1 MSENAGT
8 NAPKTRTPREK
19 RARAYIITAP
29 DGSERCVQ
37 ALDVRVAS
45 NVDLMKALAG
55 DIPTEAKAA
64 QS

>member
-1 MSENAGT
+1 MSENAAT

-37 ALDVRVAS
+37 ALDVRVA
-45 NVDLMKALAG
+45 NNTDLMQALSG
-55 DIPTEAKAA
+55 KIPTEQPKA
-64 QS
+64 